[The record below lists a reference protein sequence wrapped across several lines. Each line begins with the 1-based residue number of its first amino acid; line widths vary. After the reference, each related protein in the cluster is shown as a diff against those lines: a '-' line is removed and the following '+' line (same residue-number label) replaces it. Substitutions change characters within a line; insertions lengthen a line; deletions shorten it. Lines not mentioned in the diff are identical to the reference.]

1 MSSKTFLRSI
11 LLPSHQK
18 DFYLT
23 GFSPHRIFTSQDFLF
38 RQVLGAVQRLPP
50 GASLASTSKSGSLS
64 QDDLTCLIREDLKL
78 IVPFQDTSS
87 LLLWRC
93 KAGPLVEAPGPG
105 PPQVHPLVP
114 LQVLQSPTGPPLG
127 SPAAHQPLSCR
138 GSFLPS
144 LLGRGALFK
153 DFGRLDC
160 FHLNGHR
167 VLSHSGPHLVY
178 HLGLYCFLK
187 GIISCPFEDSMDSLG
202 EKLNVLDIVNL
213 TNLQATFVHRTCF
226 TTHLMTDSP
235 SHCIQMRDQMVAS
248 SLRHL
253 LSSLS
258 NTIGATFPSGLETL
272 GAPLASAGIVVHARE
287 MPP

>member
-1 MSSKTFLRSI
+1 MSSKTFLWSI

-105 PPQVHPLVP
+105 PPQVHP
-114 LQVLQSPTGPPLG
+114 QVLQVHLWVL
-127 SPAAHQPLSCR
+127 Q
-138 GSFLPS
+138 
-144 LLGRGALFK
+144 LLT
-153 DFGRLDC
+153 
-160 FHLNGHR
+160 
-167 VLSHSGPHLVY
+167 SHSHAKESVRK
-178 HLGLYCFLK
+178 LG
-187 GIISCPFEDSMDSLG
+187 G
-202 EKLNVLDIVNL
+202 
-213 TNLQATFVHRTCF
+213 
-226 TTHLMTDSP
+226 
-235 SHCIQMRDQMVAS
+235 
-248 SLRHL
+248 
-253 LSSLS
+253 
-258 NTIGATFPSGLETL
+258 
-272 GAPLASAGIVVHARE
+272 
-287 MPP
+287 

>member
-1 MSSKTFLRSI
+1 MSSKTFLWSI

-105 PPQVHPLVP
+105 PPQVHPLVH
-114 LQVLQSPTGPPLG
+114 LQVLQ
-127 SPAAHQPLSCR
+127 
-138 GSFLPS
+138 
-144 LLGRGALFK
+144 
-153 DFGRLDC
+153 
-160 FHLNGHR
+160 
-167 VLSHSGPHLVY
+167 Y
-178 HLGLYCFLK
+178 
-187 GIISCPFEDSMDSLG
+187 
-202 EKLNVLDIVNL
+202 
-213 TNLQATFVHRTCF
+213 
-226 TTHLMTDSP
+226 
-235 SHCIQMRDQMVAS
+235 QMV
-248 SLRHL
+248 HL
-253 LSSLS
+253 QVLQVPLVHLWVLQLLTSHAHAKESVRK
-258 NTIGATFPSGLETL
+258 L
-272 GAPLASAGIVVHARE
+272 GG
-287 MPP
+287 